1 MKIWVHTFHDHLVH
15 FVLQFLGKRVVS
27 YFSVDV
33 LGIFPFLVYC
43 TSENLAALL
52 LQRKNFFTFSKTEFS
67 FLSQS
72 PKFVAFFLQKKIRFF
87 ATDVSWSNGKI
98 RSD

>member
-1 MKIWVHTFHDHLVH
+1 
-15 FVLQFLGKRVVS
+15 LGKRVVS

-72 PKFVAFFLQKKIRFF
+72 PKFVAFFAEKNKIFCNRCLLEQWQNPF
-87 ATDVSWSNGKI
+87 
-98 RSD
+98 